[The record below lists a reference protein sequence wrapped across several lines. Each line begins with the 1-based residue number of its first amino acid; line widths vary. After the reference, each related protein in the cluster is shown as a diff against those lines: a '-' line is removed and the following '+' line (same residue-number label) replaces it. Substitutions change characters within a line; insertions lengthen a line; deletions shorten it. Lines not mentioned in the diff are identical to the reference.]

1 MDASRYP
8 WDLAPSSELDDA
20 HVAAMDVG
28 ASPGVPCFV
37 FFARADDAHVAVI
50 DVGTTP
56 G

>member
-20 HVAAMDVG
+20 HVAVMDVG
-28 ASPGVPCFV
+28 ASPGVSCFV
-37 FFARADDAHVAVI
+37 FARAAAAHVAVI